1 MMWLLCLHMGS
12 NLLFTDKGG
21 ERVSEMELA
30 LKLEGH
36 DHQIGSLKHRIE
48 ELESQSLAIQELAI
62 SANRM
67 TVVIENMLEELNQQ
81 GKRLERIERGPIETM
96 TLIKV
101 TIITTL
107 VGGIVGAVVTT
118 ILSLV

>member
-1 MMWLLCLHMGS
+1 M
-12 NLLFTDKGG
+12 
-21 ERVSEMELA
+21 SEMELA

>member
-1 MMWLLCLHMGS
+1 M
-12 NLLFTDKGG
+12 
-21 ERVSEMELA
+21 
-30 LKLEGH
+30 
-36 DHQIGSLKHRIE
+36 
-48 ELESQSLAIQELAI
+48 AIQELAI
-62 SANRM
+62 SANKM

-81 GKRLERIERGPIETM
+81 GLRLERMERGPAETM
-96 TLIKV
+96 NLIKV

>member
-1 MMWLLCLHMGS
+1 M
-12 NLLFTDKGG
+12 N
-21 ERVSEMELA
+21 EMELA
-30 LKLEGH
+30 VKLEGH
-36 DHQIGSLKHRIE
+36 DHKISALQHRVGD
-48 ELESQSLAIQELAI
+48 LEGQRMAIHELAI
-62 SANRM
+62 SANKM

-81 GKRLERIERGPIETM
+81 GLRLERMERGPAETM
-96 TLIKV
+96 NLIKV

>member
-1 MMWLLCLHMGS
+1 M
-12 NLLFTDKGG
+12 
-21 ERVSEMELA
+21 SEMELA

-36 DHQIGSLKHRIE
+36 DYQIGSLKHRIE